1 LHLFRLSFE
10 QIIYLKI
17 NDKKL
22 LVKIDFLM
30 FDYEKIIPYG

>member
-1 LHLFRLSFE
+1 V

-17 NDKKL
+17 NDKKV

-30 FDYEKIIPYG
+30 FDYEKIISCG